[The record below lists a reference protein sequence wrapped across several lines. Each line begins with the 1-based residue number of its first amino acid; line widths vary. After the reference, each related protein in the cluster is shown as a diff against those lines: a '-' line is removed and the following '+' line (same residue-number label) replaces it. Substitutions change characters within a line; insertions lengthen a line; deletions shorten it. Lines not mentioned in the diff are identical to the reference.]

1 MFGHKKLLLIVAWL
15 GLTSTLLLAASSA
28 VPALDRDD
36 VRLLV
41 SSDSTAPATPA
52 LQATGETDQTPLLP
66 KTSSAALPVS
76 LALPL
81 VVSQPKRIRA
91 AAREFALSRTLQ
103 SQRVRW
109 QI

>member
-15 GLTSTLLLAASSA
+15 GLTSTLVLAASSA

-41 SSDSTAPATPA
+41 SSDSAAPISPA
-52 LQATGETDQTPLLP
+52 LQSTGETDQTPLLP
-66 KTSSAALPVS
+66 KTSSTAVPVS
-76 LALPL
+76 LSLPL
-81 VVSQPKRIRA
+81 VASQPKRIQA
-91 AAREFALSRTLQ
+91 AVREIALSRTLQ